1 MVEYLKSVTKECHEK
16 MLEQMNNSICIIN
29 ERDGRNE
36 IGLFC
41 KIKNK
46 NEYIPILLINKNI
59 NNDNYQ
65 DKINVL
71 INNENKIIELDNIL
85 YKNNNISMIK
95 IKKNYNFVKL
105 VEIDNKLW
113 ENESEMYF
121 YNESIYIIQ
130 YNNKNDILI
139 SYGVIKEINN
149 NKLN

>member
-121 YNESIYIIQ
+121 NQYILYNIIIKMIY
-130 YNNKNDILI
+130 
-139 SYGVIKEINN
+139 
-149 NKLN
+149 